1 METVEDSG
9 WKLIHGDVFRPPRD
23 SDLFATV
30 VGTGVQVFWT
40 LITVIVLAAAWPA
53 FHQLVCSLPFV
64 SSYVGT
70 STSEVRIV
78 NTSLSW
84 SVSFSQDSSPR

>member
-40 LITVIVLAAAWPA
+40 LITVIVLAAA
-53 FHQLVCSLPFV
+53 
-64 SSYVGT
+64 G
-70 STSEVRIV
+70 
-78 NTSLSW
+78 SLSPAYRG
-84 SVSFSQDSSPR
+84 SILTSAVILFVLMGFLAGFSSARL

>member
-1 METVEDSG
+1 VETVEDSG

-40 LITVIVLAAAWPA
+40 LITVIVLAAAGILSPA
-53 FHQLVCSLPFV
+53 YRGSILTSAVILFV
-64 SSYVGT
+64 LMGFLAGFSSA
-70 STSEVRIV
+70 R
-78 NTSLSW
+78 L
-84 SVSFSQDSSPR
+84 

>member
-40 LITVIVLAAAWPA
+40 LITVIVLAAAGILSPA
-53 FHQLVCSLPFV
+53 YHRQP
-64 SSYVGT
+64 VG
-70 STSEVRIV
+70 
-78 NTSLSW
+78 
-84 SVSFSQDSSPR
+84 FSHSGEQAAGKKTGPEQER